1 LCNPSGVSLNK
12 PLVIILAVSGTVSF
26 LNAIYPSLRSALVNA
41 GSRPPAARK
50 PAPYTADDRARDT
63 RRAEFL
69 QREARK
75 NPVLDRLVQ
84 EQRARRAAGL
94 D

>member
-1 LCNPSGVSLNK
+1 MSLNK

-26 LNAIYPSLRSALVNA
+26 LNAIYPSLRSALVNSA
-41 GSRPPAARK
+41 SRPSAPRK
-50 PAPYTADDRARDT
+50 PAPYTDEDRARDA

-75 NPVLDRLVQ
+75 NPVLDRLVR
-84 EQRARRAAGL
+84 EQQARRAAGL
-94 D
+94 N